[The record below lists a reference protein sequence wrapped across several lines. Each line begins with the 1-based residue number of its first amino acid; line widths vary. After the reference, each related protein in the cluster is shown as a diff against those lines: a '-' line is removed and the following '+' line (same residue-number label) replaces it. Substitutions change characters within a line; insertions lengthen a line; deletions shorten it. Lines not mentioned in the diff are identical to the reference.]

1 LPKARA
7 AWYMTL
13 MAVCCTCLLLS
24 NAGDASAEGG
34 DFRDDFTALDPARWS
49 KGDHMLGRSYLDPA
63 NVDVDG
69 ENLRI
74 KLPARTTNGG
84 EISTRDLYGY
94 GSYSARMK
102 LPNAPSSITGFF
114 LYKAPDLESEVDIE
128 VFNDSTRRV
137 MFTTYSGGRQTHTE
151 TMQLPFDPTT
161 GFHEYRFDYSQ
172 ASVTFYADGIEMRSW
187 DTGIPQTSMHLMVN
201 SWFPKWLDGR
211 RPKKTAFTYVDWVGY
226 ESQPTAG

>member
-1 LPKARA
+1 
-7 AWYMTL
+7 MTL

-24 NAGDASAEGG
+24 NAGDASAEGV

-94 GSYSARMK
+94 GSYPARMK
-102 LPNAPSSITGFF
+102 HPNAPF
-114 LYKAPDLESEVDIE
+114 L
-128 VFNDSTRRV
+128 
-137 MFTTYSGGRQTHTE
+137 
-151 TMQLPFDPTT
+151 
-161 GFHEYRFDYSQ
+161 
-172 ASVTFYADGIEMRSW
+172 
-187 DTGIPQTSMHLMVN
+187 
-201 SWFPKWLDGR
+201 
-211 RPKKTAFTYVDWVGY
+211 
-226 ESQPTAG
+226 